1 MSNQGKAR
9 GGTAPRRRA
18 AIRLPGRPPPASA
31 LAPAGFAQRIEHYVL
46 FAPREYLRYPARHA
60 AERGRGGLKQGRRVA
75 TRYAADARAAWLF
88 RTWRVLGAG

>member
-1 MSNQGKAR
+1 MSNQGEAR

-18 AIRLPGRPPPASA
+18 AIRLPGRPAA

-46 FAPREYLRYPARHA
+46 LASREYLRCPARHA

-75 TRYAADARAAWLF
+75 TRYAPDARAAWLF